1 MYFLSKFIW
10 VFLSPLNFLIIFLL
24 FGFFLKQ
31 LNFKIFSKFIF
42 IFCFCFFIIIGFFPT
57 GQFLLF
63 KLEHQ
68 YQPLEVLPKEIDGL
82 IVLGGPS
89 SAGLT
94 AIYDQV
100 HFNDGGERLTE
111 AVLVIKKNQP
121 RKIIFSGG
129 SSKQNFESS
138 HAFVAKKFFHEMGIN
153 TNNIYF
159 EYKSRNTYENILY
172 SKKIINPKKN
182 EKWIIITS
190 SFHMLRAM
198 KVSDKLEW
206 SLIPYPVDYR
216 TANNFSGFRFSFNL
230 LNNINNFDLALHE
243 YVGLVS
249 YYLLGRTNEIL

>member
-1 MYFLSKFIW
+1 
-10 VFLSPLNFLIIFLL
+10 
-24 FGFFLKQ
+24 
-31 LNFKIFSKFIF
+31 
-42 IFCFCFFIIIGFFPT
+42 
-57 GQFLLF
+57 
-63 KLEHQ
+63 
-68 YQPLEVLPKEIDGL
+68 
-82 IVLGGPS
+82 
-89 SAGLT
+89 
-94 AIYDQV
+94 
-100 HFNDGGERLTE
+100 
-111 AVLVIKKNQP
+111 
-121 RKIIFSGG
+121 
-129 SSKQNFESS
+129 
-138 HAFVAKKFFHEMGIN
+138 MGIN

-230 LNNINNFDLALHE
+230 LNNINNFDLAMHE